1 MAYSAFAVAN
11 AFISRTKDGKL
22 QGLTPMKLQKLMF
35 YAQSWHLLL
44 NDKDPLFDDFFA
56 RWQYG
61 PVIPSLYHELKEY
74 GSNEIK
80 GPTTTFKATST
91 GFSLVTPEIP
101 VSDLAT
107 WQFIDKI
114 TEVYGRFTGPQ
125 LSNMT
130 HQPGTAWFETGK
142 GDGGV
147 LSNDELHKFIQ
158 PKKAAA

>member
-11 AFISRTKDGKL
+11 AFISKATDGKL

-44 NDKDPLFDDFFA
+44 KDQQPLFDDFFA

-80 GPTTTFKATST
+80 GPTTTFKVTDT
-91 GFSLVTPEIP
+91 GFTLVAPEVP
-101 VSDLAT
+101 HSDQGT
-107 WQFIDKI
+107 WQLIDKI
-114 TEVYGRFTGPQ
+114 IEVYGKFTGPQ

-130 HQPGTAWFETGK
+130 HQQGGAWFETGK

-147 LSNDELHKFIQ
+147 LSNDDLFKYIQ
-158 PKKAAA
+158 PKKVAG